1 MTRHLALLFGLLAA
15 AVCATAAVPRG
26 IPAQEPKPAE
36 QKAPEQ
42 KEKPPAAPAADSKAP
57 PDEVKRTNTVKP
69 DADSIAQGKRFFTT
83 QCAMCHGAKGD
94 GKGDLAE
101 DMKLKM
107 KDYSD
112 PDALKDLTDG
122 DLVNILTK
130 GKDKMPDQGDRMS
143 PTQKWNVINFIRSL
157 AKKSAPEKSDK
168 PEKPEKKETPPS
180 W

>member
-1 MTRHLALLFGLLAA
+1 MARHAALLSCLLAA
-15 AVCATAAVPRG
+15 AICAPAALSRG
-26 IPAQEPKPAE
+26 TSVQEPKPAE

-42 KEKPPAAPAADSKAP
+42 KERPPAAPATDSKTA

-107 KDYSD
+107 KDYSA

-122 DLVNILTK
+122 DLFNILTK

-143 PTQKWNVINFIRSL
+143 PTQKWHVINFIRSL
-157 AKKSAPEKSDK
+157 AKKSAPEK
-168 PEKPEKKETPPS
+168 PEKKETPPS
-180 W
+180 L